1 MTNKQGEEKCVNEL
15 LQIRKDKLISLKD
28 QGKDPFLIEKV
39 HVTHYSHDIIE
50 NFDRLEGERATIAGR
65 IMAKRGHGKAS
76 FINVQDKGG
85 RIQAYVRQDAVG
97 EEDYSL
103 FIDFDIGDI
112 IEIQGEIFR
121 TNKGEISIKAFKI
134 RLLSKSLQI
143 LPDKWHGLKDPDL
156 RYRQRYVDL
165 IINEDVK
172 KTFLIRTKAVKAIRE
187 FLDNRGYIEV
197 ETPILDTI
205 AGGANAK
212 PFVTHHNTL
221 DIDMYL
227 RIATE
232 LHLKRLIVGGFD
244 RVYEIGR
251 IFRNE
256 GMSIK
261 HNPEFTTVELYEA
274 YADYND
280 MMEITENIVAYIAER
295 ALGSTKITYQGQEID
310 LAPPWKRL
318 SMIDACKQY
327 ANVDFNNID
336 SDEEAREIG
345 KKLGLEITPDM
356 KKGHI
361 ISEVFEEYAEKHL
374 IQPTFITGH
383 PVEVSPLAKKNPDN
397 PEITNRFEAFI
408 NTWEIA
414 NAFSELNDPIDQ
426 KERFEQQLAQRD
438 VGDEEAHPLDE
449 DFLNALEVGLP
460 PTGGLGIGVDR
471 VIMLITDSPSIR
483 DVILFPTMKP
493 INKED

>member
-172 KTFLIRTKAVKAIRE
+172 KTFLIRTKAVKAIL
-187 FLDNRGYIEV
+187 F
-197 ETPILDTI
+197 
-205 AGGANAK
+205 
-212 PFVTHHNTL
+212 
-221 DIDMYL
+221 YL
-227 RIATE
+227 
-232 LHLKRLIVGGFD
+232 
-244 RVYEIGR
+244 
-251 IFRNE
+251 
-256 GMSIK
+256 
-261 HNPEFTTVELYEA
+261 
-274 YADYND
+274 
-280 MMEITENIVAYIAER
+280 
-295 ALGSTKITYQGQEID
+295 
-310 LAPPWKRL
+310 
-318 SMIDACKQY
+318 
-327 ANVDFNNID
+327 
-336 SDEEAREIG
+336 
-345 KKLGLEITPDM
+345 
-356 KKGHI
+356 I
-361 ISEVFEEYAEKHL
+361 IQIS
-374 IQPTFITGH
+374 
-383 PVEVSPLAKKNPDN
+383 N
-397 PEITNRFEAFI
+397 
-408 NTWEIA
+408 
-414 NAFSELNDPIDQ
+414 
-426 KERFEQQLAQRD
+426 
-438 VGDEEAHPLDE
+438 
-449 DFLNALEVGLP
+449 
-460 PTGGLGIGVDR
+460 
-471 VIMLITDSPSIR
+471 
-483 DVILFPTMKP
+483 
-493 INKED
+493 

>member
-1 MTNKQGEEKCVNEL
+1 MINNHGEEKSLNEL
-15 LQIRKDKLISLKD
+15 LQIRRDKLNHLKAM
-28 QGKDPFLIEKV
+28 GKDPFKIDKV
-39 HVTHYSHDIIE
+39 YVTHYSQQIKEH
-50 NFDRLEGERATIAGR
+50 FDNLEGQRVTIAGR

-76 FINVQDKGG
+76 FINLQDKDG
-85 RIQAYVRQDAVG
+85 RIQAYVREDAIG
-97 EEDYSL
+97 QESYEL
-103 FIDFDIGDI
+103 FVEYDMGDI
-112 IEIQGEIFR
+112 IEIKGDVFKTQ
-121 TNKGEISIKAFKI
+121 KGEISVKAFEV
-134 RLLSKSLQI
+134 RLLTKSLQI

-172 KTFLIRTKAVKAIRE
+172 KTFLVRTQAIKAIRE
-187 FLDNRGYIEV
+187 FLDKKGYIEV

-212 PFVTHHNTL
+212 PFITHHNAL
-221 DIDMYL
+221 DIDMYM

-232 LHLKRLIVGGFD
+232 LHLKRLIIGGLD

-261 HNPEFTTVELYEA
+261 HNPEFTSIELYEA

-280 MMEITENIVAYIAER
+280 MMEITENIVAYVAEK
-295 ALGSTKITYQGQEID
+295 ALGTTKIVYQGKEID
-310 LAPPWKRL
+310 LTPPWRRL
-318 SMIDACKQY
+318 SMIDACKEY
-327 ANVDFNNID
+327 ANIDFNEVKT
-336 SDEEAREIG
+336 DEEAREIAR
-345 KKLGLEITPDM
+345 KLKLEVTKDM

-361 ISEVFEEYAEKHL
+361 ISEVFEEFAEQHL
-374 IQPTFITGH
+374 VQPTFITGH
-383 PVEVSPLAKKNPDN
+383 PVEVSPLAKRNPEC
-397 PEITNRFEAFI
+397 PEITNRFEAFV

-426 KERFEQQLAQRD
+426 RERFMEQLAQKEA
-438 VGDEEAHPLDE
+438 GDEEAHPLDE

-460 PTGGLGIGVDR
+460 PTGGLGIGIDR
-471 VIMLITDSPSIR
+471 LIMLLTDSPSIR

-493 INKED
+493 LHKED